1 MKVLGFGDNVVDQ
14 YEHIKIAY
22 PGGNCVNFCVYA
34 KMMGVERSAYMGY
47 FGSDYNADIVMDAL
61 SAFGVET
68 VKCAQLSGEN
78 GWSKV
83 TLVDG
88 DRTFVASNNGGIR
101 GKTPFVLN
109 RFDLE
114 YISGFDLVHTG
125 NYSFTEGEL
134 YKIREAGIP
143 VSFDFSDDS
152 TTEYYKDVLKF
163 VDYAFCSHSGSVQEV
178 EEHLRMM
185 VSGGAKLA
193 LATRGA
199 EGCILFDGVH
209 FYEQKA
215 KLADELVDTMGAGDS
230 LIASFVISYLDRMK
244 SGAEHECAIRESLE
258 FASAFASRI
267 CGMNGAFGCGRHYEN
282 ED

>member
-1 MKVLGFGDNVVDQ
+1 
-14 YEHIKIAY
+14 
-22 PGGNCVNFCVYA
+22 
-34 KMMGVERSAYMGY
+34 
-47 FGSDYNADIVMDAL
+47 
-61 SAFGVET
+61 
-68 VKCAQLSGEN
+68 
-78 GWSKV
+78 
-83 TLVDG
+83 
-88 DRTFVASNNGGIR
+88 
-101 GKTPFVLN
+101 
-109 RFDLE
+109 
-114 YISGFDLVHTG
+114 
-125 NYSFTEGEL
+125 
-134 YKIREAGIP
+134 
-143 VSFDFSDDS
+143 
-152 TTEYYKDVLKF
+152 
-163 VDYAFCSHSGSVQEV
+163 
-178 EEHLRMM
+178 MM